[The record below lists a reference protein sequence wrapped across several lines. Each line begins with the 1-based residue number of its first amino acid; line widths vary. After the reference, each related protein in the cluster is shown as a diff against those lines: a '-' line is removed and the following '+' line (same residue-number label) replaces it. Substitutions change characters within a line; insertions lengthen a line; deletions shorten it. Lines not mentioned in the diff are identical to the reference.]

1 MVMAIFDTNQAKV
14 HVYIKWLWIKEK
26 IALNINFIV
35 AQIQHLKHNSI
46 ICNDYQKN
54 LGHLVV
60 LFIKKFVKPF
70 FHYKEHSNI
79 QGHDNSNDYDHD
91 VTNSCK
97 QHINYV
103 HKRLN

>member
-1 MVMAIFDTNQAKV
+1 MT
-14 HVYIKWLWIKEK
+14 IK
-26 IALNINFIV
+26 
-35 AQIQHLKHNSI
+35 KH
-46 ICNDYQKN
+46 

-60 LFIKKFVKPF
+60 LFIKKLVKPF

-79 QGHDNSNDYDHD
+79 QGHDNSNDYNHD

-103 HKRLN
+103 HMRLN